1 MLSSR
6 FPRRA
11 LRHVLR
17 GFRKNG
23 SSPEATRDH
32 AGSLSRTIN
41 EISAKGL
48 LALAVS
54 WSLAE
59 IALVFTT
66 PTTPIEE
73 RIALLVRYGGGH
85 DPGRLPELAEDA
97 EDMPQA
103 TDAVPAALP
112 PPHG

>member
-17 GFRKNG
+17 GSPKNG
-23 SSPEATRDH
+23 SSPGATRDQT
-32 AGSLSRTIN
+32 GSLSRTIN

-48 LALAVS
+48 LALSVS

-66 PTTPIEE
+66 PNTPTQEHIVELP
-73 RIALLVRYGGGH
+73 IASPPMMEVAETSRLLSLTPVTFWSNG
-85 DPGRLPELAEDA
+85 E
-97 EDMPQA
+97 
-103 TDAVPAALP
+103 
-112 PPHG
+112 

>member
-73 RIALLVRYGGGH
+73 RIVELPLASPPIMEVAETSRQMLLT
-85 DPGRLPELAEDA
+85 P
-97 EDMPQA
+97 A
-103 TDAVPAALP
+103 TFLSS
-112 PPHG
+112 GE